1 MRGECSEGIAMR
13 PVFSHSMKTTK
24 TARAVA
30 IASVFLVCMC
40 SAGAASVP
48 SDAASIQ
55 GKPAIARGMSGA
67 TIRQLIGAP
76 LEIRK
81 IEADG
86 ASGESW
92 IYRRKV
98 GTEVTQEAV
107 FLDEVY
113 AFVGPGYGNK
123 DNIDLVK
130 VPVQRLK
137 HTTVTQVTAL
147 LMIEDTL
154 TVARQ
159 WLESDVSYDN

>member
-1 MRGECSEGIAMR
+1 VEFPEGIDMR
-13 PVFSHSMKTTK
+13 PVFFHSMKTLK
-24 TARAVA
+24 KARSVA
-30 IASVFLVCMC
+30 IASAFLICAC
-40 SAGAASVP
+40 FASASVAASHE
-48 SDAASIQ
+48 
-55 GKPAIARGMSGA
+55 GKPAIAKGMSSV
-67 TIRQLIGAP
+67 TIRQLIGEP
-76 LEIRK
+76 LEKRK
-81 IEADG
+81 IEVDG
-86 ASGESW
+86 ASAESW

-113 AFVGPGYGNK
+113 AFVGPGYGNQ

-147 LMIEDTL
+147 LMIGDTL

-159 WLESDVSYDN
+159 WLERDVSYDN